1 MFEFLG
7 SLFAFLFDSKSS
19 AAIKKRAVKTISK
32 RIKSSRF
39 SKFYKRKNKEVT
51 PVCGQ
56 FFYDIYKIVAPVKT
70 NLEIAVKSAS
80 LRVLIVENYVD
91 RQILES
97 LDKYTPEMVDEESK
111 TRPPKELAKELRDEF
126 VAFSDSI
133 DRGTSLQ
140 IDSCYSLMLALYQ
153 FVAYDFNLLFKKF
166 NVVFHE
172 RSGKV
177 PKFMNVKGETVSELL
192 KDFLYVAIG
201 LDPAQ
206 DWKTVLKLLKEFRSN
221 EPMIALE
228 DWLKI
233 LSQIHEILRSEI
245 IELMIRHIDNN
256 PDWTI
261 KIQIPHEKIYASWLD
276 DQKSKVETMIERI
289 INTRM
294 NAKIAV
300 LAQEIFGTSTTEPL
314 QYYNANANQLYLS
327 KGFEGFTQTQ
337 SLSYLSAFLHLVFD
351 RDIQELC
358 NLLIVR
364 AQWRRPKFLPIS
376 EQFDAVAAFAGR
388 INEFDETLNSDG
400 KNGFRLTNTIVKL
413 DRDKS
418 AGKQVKELLAKVNQE
433 AAGILIQAMES
444 LIMINNNIEAVKT
457 DYFQDPHELIL
468 NWREIEVASHRPM
481 NHWLT
486 ELSLKLSNIIKLCQ
500 LYVED
505 KSNVL

>member
-19 AAIKKRAVKTISK
+19 EAIKKRALKTISK

-39 SKFYKRKNKEVT
+39 SKFYKRKTKEVT
-51 PVCGQ
+51 PACGQ
-56 FFYDIYKIVAPVKT
+56 FFFEIYKIVAPVQT

-80 LRVLIVENYVD
+80 LKVLIVENYVD

-97 LDKYTPEMVDEESK
+97 LDKYSPEMVDEESK

-126 VAFSDSI
+126 TAFSDSI
-133 DRGTSLQ
+133 DRATSLQ
-140 IDSCYSLMLALYQ
+140 IDSCYNLMLALYQ
-153 FVAYDFNLLFKKF
+153 FVSYDFDPLFKKF

-172 RSGKV
+172 RTGKV
-177 PKFMNVKGETVSELL
+177 PKFITVKGESVSELL
-192 KDFLYVAIG
+192 KDFLYVTMG

-228 DWLKI
+228 DWYKI
-233 LSQIHEILRSEI
+233 LSRIQEILRSEI
-245 IELMIRHIDNN
+245 IELMIRHIDSN

-261 KIQIPHEKIYASWLD
+261 KIQIPNEKIYASWLD
-276 DQKSKVETMIERI
+276 AQKSKVETMIERI

-300 LAQEIFGTSTTEPL
+300 LAQEIFGASTTEPL
-314 QYYNANANQLYLS
+314 QYYNAHAGQLFLS

-337 SLSYLSAFLHLVFD
+337 SLSYLSAFFQIVFD

-364 AQWRRPKFLPIS
+364 AQWRRPQFLPIS
-376 EQFDAVAAFAGR
+376 EQFDAIAVFAGR

-400 KNGFRLTNTIVKL
+400 KNGFRLANAMLKS

-418 AGKQVKELLAKVNQE
+418 AGKLAKELLAKVNQE
-433 AAGILIQAMES
+433 ATGILIQAMES
-444 LIMINNNIEAVKT
+444 LIMINNSIDAVKT
-457 DYFQDPHELIL
+457 DYFQDPHELVL

-481 NHWLT
+481 KQWLT
-486 ELSLKLSNIIKLCQ
+486 EISLKLTNIIKLCQ
-500 LYVED
+500 LYIEE